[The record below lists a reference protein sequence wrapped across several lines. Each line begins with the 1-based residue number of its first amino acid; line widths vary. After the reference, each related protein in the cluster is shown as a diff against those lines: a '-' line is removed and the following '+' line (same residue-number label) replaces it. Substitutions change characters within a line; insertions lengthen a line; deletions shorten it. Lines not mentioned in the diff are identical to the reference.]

1 MNNKF
6 ENSINIYE
14 LANKPQDILETQF
27 SSSELKEYLDSS
39 PLKDFSLENFKIN
52 DFKNLNENSW
62 IELKQNLNIETGK
75 LDYIISKYPL
85 TDEDK
90 AQIKNL
96 FEDYLFYFECFTFC
110 QSNIFQNN
118 LTEIS
123 RTNKKIKA
131 LNKIN
136 KIKQSNDIEIN
147 ASKEDL
153 ELLNQLPYFNNFIS
167 PYLKLPSGK
176 KGNMVL
182 NIFIF
187 ELNAIGKRYYADNLA
202 KFLIPVLKE
211 LKSEFPDQFK
221 DISKFSK
228 EYLLKRARDWKN
240 TDNLEKLKELDK
252 RHGGPGD
259 IIL

>member
-14 LANKPQDILETQF
+14 LANKPQDIFEIQF
-27 SSSELKEYLDSS
+27 SSSELKEYFDSS
-39 PLKDFSLENFKIN
+39 PLKDFSLENFNLN
-52 DFKNLNENSW
+52 DFINLDDNSW
-62 IELKQNLNIETGK
+62 KNLKQNLNIETGK
-75 LDYIISKYPL
+75 LDSIISKYPL

-90 AQIKNL
+90 AQIRNL

-110 QSNIFQNN
+110 HSNIFKNN

-153 ELLNQLPYFNNFIS
+153 ELLSQLPNFNNFIS

-187 ELNAIGKRYYADNLA
+187 ELNAIGKRYYPDNLA
-202 KFLIPVLKE
+202 KFLIPLLKE

-228 EYLLKRARDWKN
+228 NYLLKRARDWKKA
-240 TDNLEKLKELDK
+240 DDLERLIELEK
-252 RHGGPGD
+252 RHAGLID

>member
-1 MNNKF
+1 MNNKSS
-6 ENSINIYE
+6 NHINIYE
-14 LANKPQDILETQF
+14 LANKPQDIFEIQF

-39 PLKDFSLENFKIN
+39 PLKDFSLESFKIN
-52 DFKNLNENSW
+52 DFINLDENSW
-62 IELKQNLNIETGK
+62 KNLKQNLNLETEK

-110 QSNIFQNN
+110 HSNIFQNN
-118 LTEIS
+118 LAEIS

-153 ELLNQLPYFNNFIS
+153 ELLSQLPNFNNFIS

-187 ELNAIGKRYYADNLA
+187 ELNEIGKRYYPDNLA

-211 LKSEFPDQFK
+211 LKSEFPTQFK

-240 TDNLEKLKELDK
+240 TDNLDKLKELDK
-252 RHGGPGD
+252 RHTGPGD